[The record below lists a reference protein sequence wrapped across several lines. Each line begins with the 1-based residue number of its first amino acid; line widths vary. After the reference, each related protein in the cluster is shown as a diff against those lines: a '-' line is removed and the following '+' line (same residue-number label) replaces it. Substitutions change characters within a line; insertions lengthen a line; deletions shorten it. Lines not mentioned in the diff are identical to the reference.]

1 MAKGKT
7 GSAAAATDT
16 PVADRGEA
24 YEPPTS
30 GAPAAEETTAEPIE
44 EEATGVSIVPRGS
57 TAVRTMS
64 DVESLMMS
72 DAEQPDNFEKGDVAL
87 PFMRV
92 LQSNSPQVKPRNA
105 NYIDGATEGSFFNTA
120 TKQVYDGSQGIYAIP
135 CWFEK
140 QATLWTP
147 RGAEGTGG
155 FVSPVDMAMALE
167 ILKRCT
173 KNEKK
178 KDITPAD
185 LKGPPGSINADWGN
199 KELSIAALYYLLVF
213 QSKDDAGNFEPV
225 AYPFTSTQMKKSRSW
240 NAIIRNS
247 RLPMPD
253 GAGSYK
259 APMHGFVYHIS
270 TIPESN
276 ALGEWMGLKIVKDQ
290 PLLKY
295 EGGQPVESF
304 KGAANLFL
312 AARDFKLAVEGGKI
326 KAAAQE
332 GYDDIE
338 VGGEGGSPK
347 GGKEDDDMP
356 F

>member
-1 MAKGKT
+1 MAKAPKG
-7 GSAAAATDT
+7 GAAATADAPA
-16 PVADRGEA
+16 PVDRGEA
-24 YEPPTS
+24 YEPPETP
-30 GAPAAEETTAEPIE
+30 PAAEPVEEAEL
-44 EEATGVSIVPRGS
+44 ATGVSIVPHS
-57 TAVRTMS
+57 TKAVKTMD
-64 DVESLMMS
+64 DVEALMMQDS
-72 DAEQPDNFEKGDVAL
+72 EQSDNFEKGDVAL

-92 LQSNSPQVKPRNA
+92 LQSNSPQVKAKNA
-105 NYIDGATEGSFFNTA
+105 KYLDGAQEGSFFNTA
-120 TKQVYDGSQGIYAIP
+120 TNGIYDGDQGIFVVP

-147 RGAEGTGG
+147 RGVEGTGG
-155 FVSPVDMAMALE
+155 FVSQLPVADALE

-185 LKGPPGSINADWGN
+185 LKGPAGSINAEWGN

-213 QSKDDAGNFEPV
+213 KSKEDAASFEPV

-247 RLPMPD
+247 RLPMPS

-259 APMHGFVYHIS
+259 APMHGFVYHIT

-276 ALGEWMGLKIVKDQ
+276 AQGEWMGVKIKQDQ

-295 EGGQPVESF
+295 EGGKPVESF
-304 KGAANLFL
+304 PGAANLFL
-312 AARDFKLAVEGGKI
+312 AARDFRAAVESGTV
-326 KAAAQE
+326 KAKAQE

-338 VGGEGGSPK
+338 VGGEGGAPK
-347 GGKEDDDMP
+347 GKDEDDDMP